1 MNHILPGE
9 FQDNAFGLPTG
20 FLSNHT
26 SIQAAEGCNTQLLP
40 NIPTCPGPYLRL
52 FPTRLVRPASTHHFQ
67 VTHSKANLLY
77 NKVIAF
83 GQPNYLGAK
92 EIINPD
98 FPIQMWETQLVGYH
112 DQQVIIFMK
121 YGWPTGFMG
130 NSIPKLDLPNHTSS
144 RRQPLAVEKFL
155 QKEVSLGGIMGPF
168 VVSPFA
174 WVRINPLMARP
185 KKDSDQQRIIL
196 DLSFPEGESVN
207 SAIPRVL
214 FEGSPFKLHLPTPL
228 ELAELIVK
236 KGANCFL
243 YKVDLSRAYRQLPI
257 DPFDWPLLG
266 IAWDSK
272 IFIDLAIPFGLRH
285 GAMACQRATE
295 AVCYVLKKNNDA
307 DAEPYIDDFGGVAGP
322 DRREANNQYIAIKTI
337 LLDLGLTVAW
347 EKCVPPTRV
356 LTWTGTT
363 FDTIRM
369 LMWIDVEKV
378 QEALTLCQKHIDDN
392 AINFKQLEV
401 LLYASKLAAPARRFL
416 NSTLAL
422 KRCLPEKGNFAIP
435 SEVVAELQWFI
446 HFLPHYNGKA
456 MIRSRTTPTI
466 FMFTDASLVG
476 GGAFVQDYTYF
487 TVKWPP
493 PLLEWNLSIS
503 DLEIYTVLLAVR
515 TWSDFLSGTTFL
527 VKSDNE
533 ATVVVIKS
541 GKTRSLFMADCL
553 KELWFLC
560 ASADIDLLISHIS
573 GKDNVT
579 ADLLS
584 RRFLSPSHKA
594 LFRDFQSSTSLI
606 HTNIPTRDI
615 TPPQSMD

>member
-1 MNHILPGE
+1 MN
-9 FQDNAFGLPTG
+9 
-20 FLSNHT
+20 
-26 SIQAAEGCNTQLLP
+26 
-40 NIPTCPGPYLRL
+40 
-52 FPTRLVRPASTHHFQ
+52 
-67 VTHSKANLLY
+67 
-77 NKVIAF
+77 
-83 GQPNYLGAK
+83 
-92 EIINPD
+92 
-98 FPIQMWETQLVGYH
+98 
-112 DQQVIIFMK
+112 
-121 YGWPTGFMG
+121 
-130 NSIPKLDLPNHTSS
+130 SS
-144 RRQPLAVEKFL
+144 
-155 QKEVSLGGIMGPF
+155 
-168 VVSPFA
+168 
-174 WVRINPLMARP
+174 
-185 KKDSDQQRIIL
+185 
-196 DLSFPEGESVN
+196 
-207 SAIPRVL
+207 IPRVL

-243 YKVDLSRAYRQLPI
+243 YKVDLSCAYRQLPI

-285 GAMACQRATE
+285 GAMACQRVTE

-307 DAEPYIDDFGGVAGP
+307 DAEPYIDDFEGVAGP

-337 LLDLGLTVAW
+337 LLELGLTVAW

-378 QEALTLCQKHIDDN
+378 EEALMLCRKHIDDN

-401 LLYASKLAAPARRFL
+401 LIGKLLYASKLATPARRFL

-422 KRCLPEKGNFAIP
+422 KRCLPERGNFAIP
-435 SEVVAELQWFI
+435 SAVVAELQWFI

-456 MIRSRTTPTI
+456 MIRLRTTPTI

-476 GGAFVQDYTYF
+476 GGAFVQDYAYF
-487 TVKWPP
+487 AVKWPS

-503 DLEIYTVLLAVR
+503 ELEIYTVLLAVR
-515 TWSDFLSGTTFL
+515 AWSDFLSGTTFL

-584 RRFLSPSHKA
+584 RRFLSPSHEA
-594 LFRDFQSSTSLI
+594 LFRDFQSSTPLI
-606 HTNIPTRDI
+606 HTNIPTRNI